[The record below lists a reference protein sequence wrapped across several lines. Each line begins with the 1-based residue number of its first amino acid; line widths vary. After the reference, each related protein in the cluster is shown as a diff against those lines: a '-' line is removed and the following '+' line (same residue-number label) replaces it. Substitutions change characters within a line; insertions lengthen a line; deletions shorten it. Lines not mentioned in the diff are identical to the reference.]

1 MSRLENNTCS
11 QRSDRVKAI
20 RATACVPI
28 YFLVGATLLIS
39 SGCRG
44 VIDQP
49 TTNPLGYTQVSNP
62 LVVPQID
69 RWLIMDQISDELDD
83 YFRIN
88 REQRIRV
95 VDSLMTEGWIETYPK
110 IGATALEPW
119 RKDSTPGFERLH
131 ATLQTVRRFAKVRV
145 IPTEGSYTIDVKV
158 YKELEDL
165 PQPRHASISGR
176 PLRNDNAVDI
186 DDLEIFDP
194 QPNKG
199 WIPMGRDFSLE
210 QQILRNIQ
218 GRIDQI
224 MNQPGPP
231 GH

>member
-1 MSRLENNTCS
+1 MLILAMLLCS
-11 QRSDRVKAI
+11 
-20 RATACVPI
+20 T
-28 YFLVGATLLIS
+28 
-39 SGCRG
+39 GCQT
-44 VIDQP
+44 VVDTP

-69 RWLIMDQISDELDD
+69 RWLLMDQISDELDD

-95 VDSLMTEGWIETYPK
+95 VDNLMTEGWIDTHPK

-119 RKDSTPGFERLH
+119 DKDSTVGFERLH

-145 IPTEGSYTIDVKV
+145 IPTEGSFTIDVKV
-158 YKELEDL
+158 YKELEDRL
-165 PQPRHASISGR
+165 QPQHASISGR
-176 PLRNDNAVDI
+176 PIRNDNAVDI
-186 DDLEIFDP
+186 DDIEFFDP

-210 QQILRNIQ
+210 QLILRNIQ
-218 GRIDQI
+218 GRLEQI
-224 MNQPGPP
+224 MSQPGPP
-231 GH
+231 GGH